1 MFPYRS
7 FSAFWKTAKVSPIPK
22 KNSNLEVSNY
32 RPNAI
37 SSNINSIFEKLVDS
51 RLLEFLEE
59 KNGLHYKQFGLR
71 NDFSKNHAVLNLLES
86 IQNTLNDGQIAC
98 GIFIGLEIAFDTVS
112 HADDVCLLNFNDL
125 VNKINKVVKKDLK
138 FLDQRLNVNR
148 ISLNILYVAK
158 TEIVIFRRKEN
169 QLAEFRTM
177 LKKLKPLNYVRYL
190 SIYITRK

>member
-1 MFPYRS
+1 M
-7 FSAFWKTAKVSPIPK
+7 
-22 KNSNLEVSNY
+22 
-32 RPNAI
+32 
-37 SSNINSIFEKLVDS
+37 
-51 RLLEFLEE
+51 
-59 KNGLHYKQFGLR
+59 
-71 NDFSKNHAVLNLLES
+71 
-86 IQNTLNDGQIAC
+86 
-98 GIFIGLEIAFDTVS
+98 S
-112 HADDVCLLNFNDL
+112 HADGVCLLKFNDL